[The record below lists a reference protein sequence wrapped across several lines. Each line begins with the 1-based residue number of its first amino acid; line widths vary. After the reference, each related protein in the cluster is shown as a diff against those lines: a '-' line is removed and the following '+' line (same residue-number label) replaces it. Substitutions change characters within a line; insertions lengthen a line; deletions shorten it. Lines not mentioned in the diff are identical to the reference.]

1 MDTNKS
7 YRMLEF
13 KVVQTGG
20 NKLDEKKKPVIKS
33 ININNI
39 IKNIGIEKLL
49 IIAICGVVLVML
61 PSPDK
66 KIKSSKQTEITK
78 SVGSQNIEISGDD
91 YCERLEKRLENLIS
105 RINGIGKVNVM
116 ITLKATEEKIVLTEV
131 SYEKNDEN
139 STDSSGIVNAKNS
152 YKEDRV
158 VVYEEGSNGNKIPYV
173 TKEKAPE
180 IEGIAVIAEGGNNA
194 ENVLKISE
202 IAQALFGIPSHKI
215 SVIGMR

>member
-1 MDTNKS
+1 M
-7 YRMLEF
+7 
-13 KVVQTGG
+13 
-20 NKLDEKKKPVIKS
+20 
-33 ININNI
+33 
-39 IKNIGIEKLL
+39 EKLL

-66 KIKSSKQTEITK
+66 KLKSSKQTETTK
-78 SVGSQNIEISGDD
+78 SSGSQNIEISGDD
-91 YCERLEKRLENLIS
+91 YCEKLEKRLEDLIS
-105 RINGIGKVNVM
+105 KIDGIGEVKVM

-139 STDSSGIVNAKNS
+139 STDSSGVVNTKNS

-158 VVYEEGSNGNKIPYV
+158 VVYEEGSDGNKVPYV

-194 ENVLKISE
+194 DNVLKISE
-202 IAQALFGIPSHKI
+202 IAQALFGISSHKI

>member
-1 MDTNKS
+1 MKLS
-7 YRMLEF
+7 I
-13 KVVQTGG
+13 KVVQTGV
-20 NKLDEKKKPVIKS
+20 NKLEEKKKSVIKT
-33 ININNI
+33 ININKI
-39 IKNIGIEKLL
+39 IKNIGMEKLL

-66 KIKSSKQTEITK
+66 KLKSSKQMETTK
-78 SVGSQNIEISGDD
+78 SSGSQNIEISGDD
-91 YCERLEKRLENLIS
+91 YCEKLEKRLEDLIS
-105 RINGIGKVNVM
+105 KIDGIGEVKVM

-139 STDSSGIVNAKNS
+139 NTDSSGVVNTKNS

-158 VVYEEGSNGNKIPYV
+158 VVYEEGSDGNKVPYV

-194 ENVLKISE
+194 DNVLKISE
-202 IAQALFGIPSHKI
+202 IAQALFGISSHKI

>member
-1 MDTNKS
+1 MKLS
-7 YRMLEF
+7 I
-13 KVVQTGG
+13 KVVQIGV
-20 NKLDEKKKPVIKS
+20 NKLEEKKKSLIKT
-33 ININNI
+33 ININKI
-39 IKNIGIEKLL
+39 IKNIGMEKLL

-66 KIKSSKQTEITK
+66 KLKSSKQTETTN
-78 SVGSQNIEISGDD
+78 SSGSQNIEISGDD
-91 YCERLEKRLENLIS
+91 YCEKLEKRLEDLIS
-105 RINGIGKVNVM
+105 KIYGIGEVKVM

-139 STDSSGIVNAKNS
+139 STDSSGVVNTKNS

-158 VVYEEGSNGNKIPYV
+158 VVYEEGSDGNKVPYV
-173 TKEKAPE
+173 TKENAPE

-194 ENVLKISE
+194 DNVLKISE
-202 IAQALFGIPSHKI
+202 IAQALFGISSHKI

>member
-1 MDTNKS
+1 MKLS
-7 YRMLEF
+7 I
-13 KVVQTGG
+13 KVVQIGV
-20 NKLDEKKKPVIKS
+20 NKLEEKKKSLIKT
-33 ININNI
+33 ININKI
-39 IKNIGIEKLL
+39 IKNIGMEKLL

-66 KIKSSKQTEITK
+66 KLKSSKQTETTN
-78 SVGSQNIEISGDD
+78 SSGSQNIEISGDD
-91 YCERLEKRLENLIS
+91 YCEKLEKRLEDLIS
-105 RINGIGKVNVM
+105 KIDGIGEVKVM

-139 STDSSGIVNAKNS
+139 STDSSGVVNTKNS

-158 VVYEEGSNGNKIPYV
+158 VVYEEGSDGNKVPYV
-173 TKEKAPE
+173 TKENAPE

-194 ENVLKISE
+194 DNVLKISE
-202 IAQALFGIPSHKI
+202 IAQALFGISSHKI

>member
-1 MDTNKS
+1 MKLS
-7 YRMLEF
+7 I
-13 KVVQTGG
+13 KVVQIGV
-20 NKLDEKKKPVIKS
+20 NKLEEKKKSLIKT
-33 ININNI
+33 ININKI
-39 IKNIGIEKLL
+39 IKNIGMEKLL

-66 KIKSSKQTEITK
+66 KLKSSRQTETTN
-78 SVGSQNIEISGDD
+78 SSGSQNIEISGDD
-91 YCERLEKRLENLIS
+91 YCEKLEKRLEDLIS
-105 RINGIGKVNVM
+105 KIDGIGEVKVM

-139 STDSSGIVNAKNS
+139 STDSSGVVNTKNS

-158 VVYEEGSNGNKIPYV
+158 VVYEEGSDGNKVPYV
-173 TKEKAPE
+173 TKENAPE

-194 ENVLKISE
+194 DNVLKISE
-202 IAQALFGIPSHKI
+202 IAQALFGISSHKI

>member
-1 MDTNKS
+1 MLNILKK
-7 YRMLEF
+7 YR
-13 KVVQTGG
+13 QTGV
-20 NKLDEKKKPVIKS
+20 NKLEEKKKSVIKT
-33 ININNI
+33 ININKI
-39 IKNIGIEKLL
+39 IKNIGMEKLL

-66 KIKSSKQTEITK
+66 KLKSSKQTETTK
-78 SVGSQNIEISGDD
+78 SSGSQNIEISGDD
-91 YCERLEKRLENLIS
+91 YCEKLEKRLEDLIS
-105 RINGIGKVNVM
+105 KIDGIGEVKVM

-139 STDSSGIVNAKNS
+139 STDSSGVVNTKNS

-158 VVYEEGSNGNKIPYV
+158 VVYEEGSDGNKVPYV
-173 TKEKAPE
+173 TKENAPE

-194 ENVLKISE
+194 DNVLKISE
-202 IAQALFGIPSHKI
+202 IAQALFGISSHKI

>member
-1 MDTNKS
+1 M
-7 YRMLEF
+7 E
-13 KVVQTGG
+13 
-20 NKLDEKKKPVIKS
+20 EKKKSLIKT
-33 ININNI
+33 ININKI
-39 IKNIGIEKLL
+39 IKNIGMEKLL

-66 KIKSSKQTEITK
+66 KLKSSRQTETTN
-78 SVGSQNIEISGDD
+78 SSGSQNIEISGDD
-91 YCERLEKRLENLIS
+91 YCEKLEKRLEDLIS
-105 RINGIGKVNVM
+105 KIDGIGEVKVM

-139 STDSSGIVNAKNS
+139 STDSSGVVNTKNS

-158 VVYEEGSNGNKIPYV
+158 VVYEEGSDGNKVPYV
-173 TKEKAPE
+173 TKENAPE

-194 ENVLKISE
+194 DNVLKISE
-202 IAQALFGIPSHKI
+202 IAQALFGISSHKI

>member
-1 MDTNKS
+1 M
-7 YRMLEF
+7 E
-13 KVVQTGG
+13 
-20 NKLDEKKKPVIKS
+20 EKKKPLIKL

-39 IKNIGIEKLL
+39 IKNIGMEKLL
-49 IIAICGVVLVML
+49 IIAICGVVLVMF

-66 KIKSSKQTEITK
+66 KIKSSKQTEIMK
-78 SVGSQNIEISGDD
+78 RSGSQNIEISGDD

-116 ITLKATEEKIVLTEV
+116 ITLKAT
-131 SYEKNDEN
+131 
-139 STDSSGIVNAKNS
+139 GIVNAKNS

-158 VVYEEGSNGNKIPYV
+158 VVYEEGSDGNKIPYV

-194 ENVLKISE
+194 DNVLKISE
-202 IAQALFGIPSHKI
+202 IAQALFGISSHKI

>member
-1 MDTNKS
+1 M
-7 YRMLEF
+7 E
-13 KVVQTGG
+13 
-20 NKLDEKKKPVIKS
+20 EKKKSLIKT
-33 ININNI
+33 ININKI
-39 IKNIGIEKLL
+39 IKNIGMEKLL

-66 KIKSSKQTEITK
+66 KLKSSKQTETTN
-78 SVGSQNIEISGDD
+78 SSGSQNIEISGDD
-91 YCERLEKRLENLIS
+91 YCEKLEKRLEDLIS
-105 RINGIGKVNVM
+105 KIDGIGEVKVM

-139 STDSSGIVNAKNS
+139 STDSSGVVNTKNS

-158 VVYEEGSNGNKIPYV
+158 VVYEEGSDGNKVPYV
-173 TKEKAPE
+173 TKENAPE

-194 ENVLKISE
+194 DNVLKISE
-202 IAQALFGIPSHKI
+202 IAQALFGISSHKI